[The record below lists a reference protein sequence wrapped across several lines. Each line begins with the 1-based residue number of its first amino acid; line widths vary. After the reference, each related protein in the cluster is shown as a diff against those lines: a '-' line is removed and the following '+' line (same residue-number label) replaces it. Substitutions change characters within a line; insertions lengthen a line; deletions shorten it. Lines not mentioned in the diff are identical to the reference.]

1 MAWNEG
7 DLRDYILVIDLKI
20 PPAFTDE
27 HRNATQH
34 GLRLGIGKQSART
47 AAGKTSVRP
56 SVATVFEYDDEGEVT
71 NIIAVADK
79 WIVAGDFSGEKWADD
94 EEMVTYFEDVLGD
107 YLEAPPVALKNKT
120 SVERKTQAEI
130 HQMISDDP
138 EGWSEQV

>member
-1 MAWNEG
+1 MSWNEG

-20 PPAFTDE
+20 PPARTDE
-27 HRNATQH
+27 HRHKTQH
-34 GLRLGIGKQSART
+34 GLKKGIGKQSART

-56 SVATVFEYDDEGEVT
+56 NVATVFEYDDEGEVT

-79 WIVAGDFSGEKWADD
+79 WIVAGDFSDEQWADD
-94 EEMVTYFEDVLGD
+94 AEMVTYFEDVIGAYLG
-107 YLEAPPVALKNKT
+107 APPSALKNKIGC
-120 SVERKTQAEI
+120 ERKTQAEI